1 MEPHRP
7 ADPERRGDVRRRV
20 PGIVSIAT
28 RVEERLQKP
37 RAMGQ
42 PLAVTGSPQVGR
54 VVRADPL
61 QAHAR
66 RAGLCGYQ
74 SFGAA
79 PPFRGWLAYVAEVK
93 EKREKER
100 RVRHVLARFRN
111 QKFAQSEPPP
121 RTSS

>member
-1 MEPHRP
+1 MTPSASARNVSLPAPMGCGASSTSSAAAYDVVAAPPAEKRP
-7 ADPERRGDVRRRV
+7 RRSAEEQARLVNQAAVRW
-20 PGIVSIAT
+20 SHYA
-28 RVEERLQKP
+28 L
-37 RAMGQ
+37 
-42 PLAVTGSPQVGR
+42 S
-54 VVRADPL
+54 
-61 QAHAR
+61 
-66 RAGLCGYQ
+66 
-74 SFGAA
+74 